1 MKKMAISKS
10 IRFIFSF
17 MMMLLLAGP
26 ASAEIVK
33 KINDSSSI
41 SVYGQV
47 NRAMM
52 YVDDGNQSE
61 VFQVDNDNSSSR
73 IGSKVKVNKDGLTAG
88 ANFEF
93 EYKSPGSDKIDQE
106 GNDGSNNQ
114 FYKRKVEA
122 YLSGSFGM
130 VSMGTGSTASDA
142 TSEADLSGTKM
153 AGRSKVASIAGAVKF
168 FDKDTYALSSTTVGK
183 AFSNMDGGLKDRIRY
198 DSPVLYGFQLSASFR
213 KEAVDDVAE
222 AGVTYNGSLSDN
234 KIKAALAY
242 VDDQNKDSNQVNGSA
257 SILLPMGLNFTV
269 AAGTQ
274 DVDGRSNDPTFVY
287 GKIGYIVDIFSS
299 GKTAFSLDYGKY
311 NDQVQDADEGDT
323 MGCQVIQKLKDLNTE
338 LYLGYRFYSLDR
350 DSENLDD
357 VTGALAGMR
366 LKF

>member
-1 MKKMAISKS
+1 MEIRKS
-10 IRFIFSF
+10 IRVIFSF
-17 MMMLLLAGP
+17 LMMLLLLAGP
-26 ASAEIVK
+26 VSAEIVK

-41 SVYGQV
+41 SVFGQV

-52 YVDDGNQSE
+52 YVDDGDQTE

-73 IGSKVKVNKDGLTAG
+73 IGSKMKVNQDGITAG
-88 ANFEF
+88 ANLEF
-93 EYKSPGSDKIDQE
+93 EYKSPGSDKIDQD
-106 GNDGSNNQ
+106 GNDGSKDQ

-153 AGRSKVASIAGAVKF
+153 AGRSKVASLAGAVKF
-168 FDKDTYALSSTTVGK
+168 FDKDSGALSGTTVGK
-183 AFSNMDGGLKDRIRY
+183 AFSNMDGGLKDRVRY
-198 DSPVLYGFQLSASFR
+198 DSPVFYGFQVAATFR
-213 KEAVDDVAE
+213 KAMDDDVIETA
-222 AGVTYNGSLSDN
+222 VTYNKTFSDT
-234 KIKAALAY
+234 KVKAALSY
-242 VDDQNKDSNQVNGSA
+242 VDDQNKDYNQVNGSA
-257 SILLPMGLNFTV
+257 SILLPMGLNVTV

-274 DVDGRSNDPTFVY
+274 DVDGRSDDPTFVY
-287 GKIGYIVDIFSS
+287 GKVGYIADIFSK

-311 NDQVQDADEGDT
+311 NDQAQDGDEGDT
-323 MGCQVIQKLKDLNTE
+323 MGAQVVQNLKALNTE

-350 DSENLDD
+350 DSGNLDD
-357 VTGALAGMR
+357 ISGVLAGMR